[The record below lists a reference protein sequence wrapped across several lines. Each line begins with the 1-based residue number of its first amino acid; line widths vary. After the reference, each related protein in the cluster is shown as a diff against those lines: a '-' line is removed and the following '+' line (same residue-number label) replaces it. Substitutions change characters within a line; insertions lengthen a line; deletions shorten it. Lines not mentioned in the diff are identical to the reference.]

1 MKNAWLCLAFIP
13 TLVFAQG
20 GQPQSQGAHEL
31 QFSSDSESFYAAGR
45 WAPSDSKD
53 DSSFPSET
61 EIDCCRGAA
70 ICIEA
75 TAELYSGH
83 PHVSVS
89 YFRILSWDRDS
100 IAAKSDE
107 KLCMNFTMTISF
119 GAKEIVRT
127 GSGKNLPDEKKRA
140 CALLG
145 ASGTYTDKFVLKYS
159 KQWNDDPYGE
169 SKQ

>member
-1 MKNAWLCLAFIP
+1 MKNAWLWLAFIP
-13 TLVFAQG
+13 TLALAQG
-20 GQPQSQGAHEL
+20 GQPQTRSVHEL
-31 QFSSDSESFYAAGR
+31 QFSSDSTSFYAAGR
-45 WAPSDSKD
+45 WVPSDSKD
-53 DSSFPSET
+53 DSRFPSET
-61 EIDCCRGAA
+61 EIDCYRGIAM
-70 ICIEA
+70 CIEA
-75 TAELYSGH
+75 TAEIYSGQ

-100 IAAKSDE
+100 IVAKSDE
-107 KLCMNFTMTISF
+107 KLCMNLTMTISF

-159 KQWNDDPYGE
+159 KQWKDNPYGE
-169 SKQ
+169 SRQ